1 MVDPAWWT
9 KSGILMEDAGLGDRR
24 RVPLTVT
31 AVLIRTSSKG
41 AWLCCAAIFVLLCV
55 LQVRAESAVGV
66 VSKLTGTAHI
76 ARAGTKVDVDKGT
89 AVLPGDRLT
98 ADAQSSLTI
107 TLNNGG
113 AIDLEGPLEFLVDVS
128 DSLAPIKS
136 IPDELL
142 RRFSGQRRV
151 STFRASAMG
160 LRAER
165 PRLAFDTLGAFG
177 HRLHPRLGRERVGNV
192 SKVTGT
198 AHVTKATS
206 ITLVHEGTP
215 IDAGD
220 ELTTD
225 TGSFLTLM
233 INGDSAI
240 DLGERSRFTAAAL
253 ASTAG
258 SGQPGQDRVPFRLMA
273 GGACLRPSKRFLE
286 SFPALSVSTPN
297 ADVRVNAQK
306 LAIRYSDRSAGYDG
320 PSTTVTVAQG
330 TAAVSD
336 PIAGEK
342 IVEVGTGYQTVVRGS
357 QAPSPP
363 QPMVSTEPCR
373 Q

>member
-1 MVDPAWWT
+1 
-9 KSGILMEDAGLGDRR
+9 
-24 RVPLTVT
+24 
-31 AVLIRTSSKG
+31 LIRTDSKG
-41 AWLCCAAIFVLLCV
+41 AWLCCAAICVLFGV
-55 LQVRAESAVGV
+55 LQVHAQLAVGV
-66 VSKLTGTAHI
+66 VSKLAGTARI
-76 ARAGTKVDVDKGT
+76 ARAGTKLDVGNGT

-107 TLNNGG
+107 TFNNGG

-128 DSLAPIKS
+128 DSLAPMKS

-142 RRFSGQRRV
+142 RRFSGQGRV

-165 PRLAFDTLGAFG
+165 PRLAFDTFGAFG
-177 HRLHPRLGRERVGNV
+177 HRPHPRRGRERVGNV
-192 SKVTGT
+192 LKVSGT

-215 IDAGD
+215 IDGGD

-225 TGSFLTLM
+225 TGAFLTLI
-233 INGDSAI
+233 INDDSAI
-240 DLGERSRFTAAAL
+240 DLGECSRLTAGAL

-258 SGQPGQDRVPFRLMA
+258 SGQPRLMA
-273 GGACLRPSKRFLE
+273 GTACLRLSKRFLE
-286 SFPALSVSTPN
+286 SFPAFSVSTPN
-297 ADVRVNAQK
+297 ADVSVKAQK
-306 LAIRYSDRSAGYDG
+306 LAIRYSDRSVAYDG
-320 PSTTVTVAQG
+320 PSTTVMVAQG
-330 TAAVSD
+330 TAAVSN

-342 IVEVGTGYQTVVRGS
+342 IEVGTGYETVVRGT

-363 QPMVSTEPCR
+363 KPMVSTEPCR